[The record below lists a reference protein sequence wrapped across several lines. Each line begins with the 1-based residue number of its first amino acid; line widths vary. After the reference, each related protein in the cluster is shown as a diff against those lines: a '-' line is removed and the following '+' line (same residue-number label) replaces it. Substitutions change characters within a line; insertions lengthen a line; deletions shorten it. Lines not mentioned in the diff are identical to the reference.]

1 MCPGGFVVPSASGP
15 DEIVV
20 NGMSAAGRNS
30 AWSNAAVVVETRP
43 EDIPLDFR
51 TLALGEGCEAMAGL
65 LWRNALE
72 KITAQNGEGQKAP
85 AQRMRDFL
93 SGTISDS
100 LPPSSYAP
108 GLVSRDLNSVLPNQI
123 AYRLKS
129 AFEEVNKSMRGY
141 ICDDALLIASE
152 TRTSTPLRIVRDKES
167 GECIGLKN
175 LYPAGE
181 GSGYSGGIV
190 SSAMDGINQC
200 MRIVELGMRN

>member
-1 MCPGGFVVPSASGP
+1 
-15 DEIVV
+15 
-20 NGMSAAGRNS
+20 
-30 AWSNAAVVVETRP
+30 
-43 EDIPLDFR
+43 
-51 TLALGEGCEAMAGL
+51 MAGL
-65 LWRNALE
+65 LWKNALE
-72 KITAQNGEGQKAP
+72 KITAQNGDGQKAP

-108 GLVSRDLNSVLPNQI
+108 GLVSRDLSSVLPNQI

-152 TRTSTPLRIVRDKES
+152 TRTSTPVRILRDKES
-167 GECIGLKN
+167 GECTALKN

-200 MRIVELGMRN
+200 KKMVELGFRSEE